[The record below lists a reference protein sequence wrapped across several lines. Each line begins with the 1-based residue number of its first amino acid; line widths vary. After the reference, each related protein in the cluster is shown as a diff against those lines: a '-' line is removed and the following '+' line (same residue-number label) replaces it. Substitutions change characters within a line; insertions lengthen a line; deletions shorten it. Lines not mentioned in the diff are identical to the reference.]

1 LPDRPLDSWIEVA
14 LAALGTGLVAGTI
27 SGLLGVGGG
36 IVIVPVLEAVLGFL
50 GVDPSVRMPI
60 AVATSLAT
68 IVPTSIAS
76 ARAHHRRGAVDLEIA
91 RLWLPAVAAG
101 ALAGSLLASRAP
113 AHLLTGLFGVVAA
126 LAAAKMLLPL
136 DGKVLSPSVPRGP
149 LGRTLPAGIGL
160 VSSMMGIGGGTL
172 SVPVLTLCSQPVHR
186 AVGTANLLGL
196 VIAIPGTIGY
206 LLARPAVPVP
216 PGTVGLVNLTGFA
229 LIAVAT
235 VIAAPWGARIAHSL
249 DRRRLSAAFG
259 VFLAIVAARMLYRT
273 FA

>member
-1 LPDRPLDSWIEVA
+1 MDSWIEVA

-50 GVDPSVRMPI
+50 GVDPLVRMPI

-76 ARAHHRRGAVDLEIA
+76 ARAHHRRGAVDLDVA
-91 RLWLPAVAAG
+91 KMWLPAVAAG

-113 AHLLTGLFGVVAA
+113 AHVLTGLFGVVAA
-126 LAAAKMLLPL
+126 MAAIKMILPL
-136 DGKVLSPSVPRGP
+136 DGKVLAPAVPRGP

-186 AVGTANLLGL
+186 AVGTSNLLGL
-196 VIAIPGTIGY
+196 AIAIPGTVGY
-206 LLARPAVPVP
+206 LLARPVVPVP
-216 PGTVGLVNLTGFA
+216 SGTVGLVNLTGFA
-229 LIAVAT
+229 LIAVGT
-235 VIAAPWGARIAHSL
+235 VIAAPWGARLAHSL

-259 VFLAIVAARMLYRT
+259 VFLTIVAARMLYRT
-273 FA
+273 FG

>member
-1 LPDRPLDSWIEVA
+1 
-14 LAALGTGLVAGTI
+14 
-27 SGLLGVGGG
+27 
-36 IVIVPVLEAVLGFL
+36 
-50 GVDPSVRMPI
+50 
-60 AVATSLAT
+60 
-68 IVPTSIAS
+68 
-76 ARAHHRRGAVDLEIA
+76 
-91 RLWLPAVAAG
+91 
-101 ALAGSLLASRAP
+101 
-113 AHLLTGLFGVVAA
+113 
-126 LAAAKMLLPL
+126 
-136 DGKVLSPSVPRGP
+136 
-149 LGRTLPAGIGL
+149 
-160 VSSMMGIGGGTL
+160 
-172 SVPVLTLCSQPVHR
+172 VHR

-196 VIAIPGTIGY
+196 VIAVPGTIGY

>member
-1 LPDRPLDSWIEVA
+1 MDSWIEVA